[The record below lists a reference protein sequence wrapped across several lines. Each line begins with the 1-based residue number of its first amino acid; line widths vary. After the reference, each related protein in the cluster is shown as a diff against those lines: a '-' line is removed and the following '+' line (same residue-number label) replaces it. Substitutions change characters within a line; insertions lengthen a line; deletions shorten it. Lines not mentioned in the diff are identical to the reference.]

1 MRKVTVVIAG
11 VCLSLIGAWG
21 IGQGLK
27 IHRQDMQEISETHE
41 INSTEIEEVST
52 IDIAKEEN
60 APSNSII
67 FEGAQSTSDNPWNT
81 TAGWIKVE
89 DEDCILL
96 TPNTAVALEIM
107 EPKTISFDY
116 MIHPWVKDASDG
128 AGILIWLMDN
138 EESILYEERVS
149 VSNDAEWENFQLN
162 LNQYDSV
169 QKIKMHCNNG
179 ENGDDS
185 GDWVVIRLDKTEH
198 EEIEHPNIETSY
210 NKNGQDFTIFSA
222 HALPQGGGINKIAK
236 GAGGG
241 YPVLSTEDVGWD
253 SLDVLNPSVIRLN
266 NNYLNYYSGWDG
278 TSWKTGLAISND
290 GLKWEKYE
298 QNPIL
303 DLRQDSWDNDYIAA
317 NGSAILFNN
326 SVYYY
331 YQSLR
336 SAKIGLAISKDGLKF
351 DSRTDTPVLTVGK
364 KGEWD
369 CNSVADPY
377 VIEINNILYMY
388 YLGQDEHDVQRLGI
402 AKSFDGINW
411 HKYAQNP
418 ILDIGKN
425 GTFDEKGLGE
435 PSVIYQAP
443 YFYMLYTGRD
453 IQEQRNIGLAIS
465 LDGINW
471 KKVDCSNWFTGLKK
485 DWNSKVLCDT
495 TLLEDEDS
503 NVFVWY
509 GGGDIPKPDENLNGQ
524 IGMFTLLL
532 NCLQDSTQFDAN
544 SDWEDIPIP
553 STDVLKGSY
562 AIEGDT
568 GNQYVW
574 CSDETNIVLNN
585 TKSSNK
591 IAISGYLPMELYQSA
606 NTKEI
611 KFLFYINDILIK
623 EEIFQEAKQFE
634 IDLIKAA
641 EVQDCDYLELKIKTS
656 AYVNPRKQHISLDER
671 DLSFILYKIEQ
682 K

>member
-27 IHRQDMQEISETHE
+27 IHRQNMQEISETHE
-41 INSTEIEEVST
+41 IDSTEIEEVST

-60 APSNSII
+60 APSNGII

-96 TPNTAVALEIM
+96 TPNTAVALEII
-107 EPKTISFDY
+107 EPKIISFDY

-138 EESILYEERVS
+138 EEAILYEERVS

-169 QKIKMHCNNG
+169 QKIKIHCNNG
-179 ENGDDS
+179 KNGDDS
-185 GDWVVIRLDKTEH
+185 GDWVVLRLDKTNQ
-198 EEIEHPNIETSY
+198 EEINQPNIETSY

-222 HALPQGGGINKIAK
+222 HVLPQGGGINKIAK
-236 GAGGG
+236 GAGG

-290 GLKWEKYE
+290 GVKWEKYE

-411 HKYAQNP
+411 HKYAKNP

-471 KKVDCSNWFTGLKK
+471 KKVDCSNLFSSLKK
-485 DWNSKVLCDT
+485 DWNSKVICDT
-495 TLLEDEDS
+495 TLLEKEDG
-503 NVFVWY
+503 NILVWY

-524 IGMFTLLL
+524 IGMFALLFD
-532 NCLQDSTQFDAN
+532 CLKDPTQFDAN
-544 SDWEDIPIP
+544 SDWKNIPIP

-562 AIEGDT
+562 AIEGDV

-591 IAISGYLPMELYQSA
+591 ITLSGYLPLELYQSA
-606 NTKEI
+606 NTKEV
-611 KFLFYINDILIK
+611 KFSFYINDILIK
-623 EEIFQEAKQFE
+623 EETFQEAKQFE

-656 AYVNPRKQHISLDER
+656 AYINPRKQHISLDER
-671 DLSFILYKIEQ
+671 DLSFMLYKIEQ